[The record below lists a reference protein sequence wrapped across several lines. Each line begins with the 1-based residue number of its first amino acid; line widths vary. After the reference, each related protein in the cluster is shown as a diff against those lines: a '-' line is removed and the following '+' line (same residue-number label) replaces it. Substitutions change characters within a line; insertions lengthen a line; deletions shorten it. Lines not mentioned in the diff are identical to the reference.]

1 MILSETGQIAK
12 DVYVLGH
19 PAAPAYLVAG
29 RRPVIIDAGFTGL
42 GRLYAEHAARILKGG
57 QPADCFLTHSHFDH
71 CGAVPVLKR
80 HFPPMRVKASERARR
95 VLQRPKAIALI
106 RQLNQSALPV
116 IAQMGIS
123 FDPAARFEA
132 FAVDQ
137 TLAEGAVVRLSDELS
152 IRVMET
158 PGHTRDCLSFYIPER
173 KILFSSE
180 AAGQPDQTGYVIS
193 DCLSDFAAYR
203 QSLHRLAQLE
213 IEMLCLGH
221 LFVYTGSDVRDY
233 FRKAAAACDNFL
245 RLVKICLE
253 EEDGSMDAT
262 MARIKAIEYDSN
274 PGLKQPEPAYLLNLE
289 ARLQA
294 AQRFLEAGE
303 PVSSR
308 WNSGMME

>member
-1 MILSETGQIAK
+1 MILSETGQIAE

-29 RRPVIIDAGFTGL
+29 RRAVIIDAGFTGL
-42 GRLYAEHAARILKGG
+42 GNLYAGHAGKILNGG
-57 QPADCFLTHSHFDH
+57 HPADCFLTHSHFDH

-80 HFPPMRVKASERARR
+80 HFPTMRVAASQRARA
-95 VLQRPKAIALI
+95 VLERPKAIALI
-106 RQLNQSALPV
+106 RQLNQAAVPVMAQAGIAFDSA
-116 IAQMGIS
+116 AE
-123 FDPAARFEA
+123 FEA
-132 FAVDQ
+132 FAVDH
-137 TLAEGAVVRLSDELS
+137 TLAEGARIRLSDELS

-180 AAGQPDQTGYVIS
+180 AAGQPDQTGHVIS

-213 IEMLCLGH
+213 VDMLCLGH

-233 FRKAAAACDNFL
+233 FRRAAAACDDFL

-253 EEDGSMDAT
+253 DEAGSIEAAMQ
-262 MARIKAIEYDSN
+262 RIKTIEYDTN
-274 PGLKQPEPAYLLNLE
+274 PGLKQPETAYLLNLE
-289 ARLQA
+289 ARIGA
-294 AQRFLEAGE
+294 VQRFLEDGAQVGR
-303 PVSSR
+303 SF
-308 WNSGMME
+308 